1 MKGILE
7 ALVGI
12 GAMYCGIAGGEWCV
26 EVCLI
31 VLKLPLVGVVGIKYV
46 GVELCEV
53 TKMGGVQSV

>member
-1 MKGILE
+1 MMKGFFRGV
-7 ALVGI
+7 AR
-12 GAMYCGIAGGEWCV
+12 YCGIAGGEWCV

-31 VLKLPLVGVVGIKYV
+31 VLELPLAGVVGFKHV

>member
-1 MKGILE
+1 MGIS
-7 ALVGI
+7 AR
-12 GAMYCGIAGGEWCV
+12 YCGIAGGERCV